1 MSDGGTGEKTEEAS
15 PQKIKQARD
24 KGQVAK
30 SQDAIQALSFV
41 VVFSVTALTLSS
53 TATSL
58 REFLYTS
65 IDSAVR
71 RGDDLPTVL
80 DVSYEGMWMMLK
92 CSLPVLGAAFVAALA
107 SNYIQVGFLFTA
119 EPLKPDITKLNPVT
133 GFKNLF
139 SKKKLVESLKQLIKF
154 ALVSYIAYSSMRDSM
169 REVVLSTRIDLWTG
183 VYVGGQIILE
193 IAKKI
198 GLLFVIVAIADF
210 FWQRHQFNKD
220 MMMSKYDVK
229 QEYKQSEG
237 DPHAK
242 AERKALAEELILHG
256 SQQNVANADAV
267 VVNPAHVAVAIK
279 YDREKGGA
287 PRVVAKGMRK
297 NAETIKEIARQA
309 GVPILR
315 NVPLAQALHKLDLEE
330 EIPEELYEAV
340 AEVLNFVFE
349 LKEKSQRADD
359 ARKQKKGAAAAGAP
373 PGQTAGASA
382 GNAPVKASVA
392 SGRGKPA
399 AATPALRG
407 R

>member
-15 PQKIKQARD
+15 PQKLKQARD

-41 VVFSVTALTLSS
+41 LVFTVTALTLSS
-53 TATSL
+53 TTEKL
-58 REFLYTS
+58 REFLFTS
-65 IDSAVR
+65 LDSAVR

-80 DVSYEGMWMMLK
+80 DVAYEGLWMVLK
-92 CSLPVLGAAFVAALA
+92 CSLPVLGAAFIAALA
-107 SNYIQVGFLFTA
+107 ANYIQVGFLFTP
-119 EPLKPDITKLNPVT
+119 EPLKPDIKKLNPVD

-139 SKKKLVESLKQLIKF
+139 SKKKLIESLKQLIKF
-154 ALVSYIAYSSMRDSM
+154 VLVSYIAYSTVRDSL

-183 VYVGGQIILE
+183 VYVGGQIILT

-198 GLLFVIVAIADF
+198 GLLFVIVAVADF

-330 EIPEELYEAV
+330 EIPEDLYEAV

-349 LKEKSQRADD
+349 LREKEQKAKD
-359 ARKQKKGAAAAGAP
+359 ARRQKKGAPGQNAGAAAAAP
-373 PGQTAGASA
+373 TKTPASA
-382 GNAPVKASVA
+382 A
-392 SGRGKPA
+392 SGRGNSV
-399 AATPALRG
+399 AATSGPRG

>member
-30 SQDAIQALSFV
+30 SQDAIQAVSFV
-41 VVFSVTALTLSS
+41 IVFSIVALTLSS
-53 TATSL
+53 TANQL
-58 REFLYTS
+58 REFLIGA

-80 DVSYEGMWMMLK
+80 AVSWEAIFVVAA
-92 CSLPVLGAAFVAALA
+92 CSLPAMGGAWVAGFVA
-107 SNYIQVGFLFTA
+107 NYMQVGFVFTT
-119 EPLKPDITKLNPVT
+119 EPLTPDIKKINPVD

-139 SKKKLVESLKQLIKF
+139 SKKKLVEALKQVLKF
-154 ALVSYIAYSSMRDSM
+154 AAVSYIAYDCLQEAA
-169 REVVLSTRIDLWTG
+169 REVVLAIRVDLWTG
-183 VYVGGQIILE
+183 VYIGGQIILN

-198 GLLFVIVAIADF
+198 GLLFVVFAVADF
-210 FWQRHQFNKD
+210 FWQRHVFNKD

-237 DPHAK
+237 DPHQK
-242 AERKALAEELILHG
+242 AERKQLAEELLLHG

-287 PRVVAKGMRK
+287 PRIVAKGMRK
-297 NAETIKEIARQA
+297 NAETIKAIARDA

-349 LKEKSQRADD
+349 LREKEQQRTD
-359 ARKQKKGAAAAGAP
+359 ARKK
-373 PGQTAGASA
+373 
-382 GNAPVKASVA
+382 
-392 SGRGKPA
+392 GKPA
-399 AATPALRG
+399 ANAAAGPPGSKAPAASGSAKKGPATRG
-407 R
+407 PPGR

>member
-15 PQKIKQARD
+15 PQKIKQARE

-41 VVFSVTALTLSS
+41 IVFSVVALTMGQ
-53 TATSL
+53 TASKL
-58 REFLYTS
+58 REFVAGSLTA
-65 IDSAVR
+65 AVR
-71 RGDDLPTVL
+71 RGDEISTALEVVD
-80 DVSYEGMWMMLK
+80 EAMWMILV
-92 CSLPVLGAAFVAALA
+92 CSLPAMGGAFVAGFAA
-107 SNYIQVGFLFTA
+107 NAMQVGFMITT
-119 EPLKPDITKLNPVT
+119 EPLKPDIKKLNPVD

-139 SKKKLVESLKQLIKF
+139 SKKKLIESLKQLIKF
-154 ALVSYIAYSSMRDSM
+154 VLVSWIAYTSLRDVL
-169 REVVLSTRIDLWTG
+169 REVVLATRIDLWTG
-183 VYVGGQIILE
+183 VALGGQIIVD

-198 GLLFVIVAIADF
+198 GLLFVIVAVADF
-210 FWQRHQFNKD
+210 FWQRHVFNKD

-237 DPHAK
+237 DPHQK
-242 AERKALAEELILHG
+242 AERKALAEELVLHG

-279 YDREKGGA
+279 YDKEKGGA

-315 NVPLAQALHKLDLEE
+315 NVPLAQALHKLDVEE

-340 AEVLNFVFE
+340 AEVLNFVYE
-349 LKEKSQRADD
+349 LKTQEDKRDAARRQR
-359 ARKQKKGAAAAGAP
+359 KGA
-373 PGQTAGASA
+373 
-382 GNAPVKASVA
+382 
-392 SGRGKPA
+392 PA
-399 AATPALRG
+399 AAPGGTSPGARPRPQG